1 MNSFA
6 TVLELCRGTDLDEK
20 LKTMKTI
27 PEKDAKTIVMQI
39 LAGLRYL
46 NAPIPH
52 SSSSSDDGSNE
63 NGPLSSAPTPR
74 KRGIIHFDLKPA
86 NILFDS
92 MGDVKITDF
101 GLSKVLDEKDEGN
114 TSVEL
119 TSQGA
124 GTYWY
129 LPPECFCSADD
140 LPPRYL
146 SPTSITCV
154 NYFFVEYPARWMS
167 GPLESSSI
175 KCSMENVLSV
185 KEKVKN
191 ESYLKEL
198 C

>member
-20 LKTMKTI
+20 LKTMKSI

-46 NAPIPH
+46 NAPIPN
-52 SSSSSDDGSNE
+52 SSSTFDDGSGE
-63 NGPLSSAPTPR
+63 NGPILPPTGVPTPR

-140 LPPRYL
+140 LPPR
-146 SPTSITCV
+146 
-154 NYFFVEYPARWMS
+154 
-167 GPLESSSI
+167 
-175 KCSMENVLSV
+175 
-185 KEKVKN
+185 
-191 ESYLKEL
+191 
-198 C
+198 